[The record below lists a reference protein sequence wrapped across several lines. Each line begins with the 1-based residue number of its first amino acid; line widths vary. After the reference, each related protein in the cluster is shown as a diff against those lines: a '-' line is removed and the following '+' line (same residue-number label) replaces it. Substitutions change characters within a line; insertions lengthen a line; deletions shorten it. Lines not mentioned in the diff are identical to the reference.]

1 MKLFK
6 GNKNLAIIAL
16 IAVVNALGYGII
28 IPVVYT
34 YSEQF
39 GLNTLQYGL
48 LFATF
53 SLCQFISTPIIGR
66 LSDKFGRRPLL
77 IISLVGTAI
86 SFFMMAFAP
95 SAIFLFIARALDG
108 ITAGNIPV
116 AMAVISDTTEEK
128 DRAQGFGII
137 GASFGFG
144 FIFGPAISGLTVGI
158 WSALPFIIAGIIT
171 IIAVL
176 LTMRFLPETN
186 IHMGEVR
193 HSKLFDLPKLV
204 SSLVDPAIGLTLIIN
219 FIYSIAFGLFIA
231 VFQLFSSK
239 SLGLDNAQI
248 AFVYMLYGIVGLI
261 MQVLLVGKITNK
273 FGVKKTF
280 TVSIFFSGLAFFGM
294 FISTNIPVFLFFS
307 VMLGMANSLVNS
319 LIPTILSQETDPK
332 SQGTVMGLNTSYMSI
347 GQIIGPIL
355 GGAIAGIGAGYPFL
369 VASLFVAMCYFFSF
383 HVLKPGIKRE
393 SAF

>member
-53 SLCQFISTPIIGR
+53 SFFQFISTPIIGR
-66 LSDKFGRRPLL
+66 LSDKYGRRPLL
-77 IISLVGTAI
+77 IISLVGTAV

-193 HSKLFDLPKLV
+193 QSKLFDLPKLV

-294 FISTNIPVFLFFS
+294 FISTNISVFLLFS

-332 SQGTVMGLNTSYMSI
+332 SQGTVMGLSTSYMSI

-355 GGAIAGIGAGYPFL
+355 GGAIAGIGTGYPFL
-369 VASLFVAMCYFFSF
+369 VASLFVALCYVFSF
-383 HVLKPGIKRE
+383 YVLKPGVRRE